1 MNKKN
6 FFLVFYRAGGA
17 QYAPF
22 STTGSNAA
30 KTIFLWLHPPV
41 QRPVLLDSVNLNNT
55 PFSEE
60 MLLSYSVSFPEQERF
75 TTELTPDSAGF
86 FHLDKPEDGEALQL
100 LSLCV
105 SGDRYGKGKLTIT
118 SPNPLELW
126 IDDVKR
132 ATKTQVNDSLHHSG
146 SVDTNL
152 NGFTNN
158 ARIVIKM
165 LTSAGNKLD
174 PAVKSSLSRVKKILC
189 LTTHL
194 IM

>member
-1 MNKKN
+1 MIWLIWTKN

-86 FHLDKPEDGEALQL
+86 FHLDKPEDG
-100 LSLCV
+100 
-105 SGDRYGKGKLTIT
+105 GG
-118 SPNPLELW
+118 
-126 IDDVKR
+126 
-132 ATKTQVNDSLHHSG
+132 
-146 SVDTNL
+146 
-152 NGFTNN
+152 
-158 ARIVIKM
+158 
-165 LTSAGNKLD
+165 TSAAIALCFGRPLRQGKAYHNIAQ
-174 PAVKSSLSRVKKILC
+174 PAG
-189 LTTHL
+189 
-194 IM
+194 IMDRRCETGHQDTGER